1 MKRNIVTLSIVTLF
15 VLATTAQVWAA
26 DPTKVGFF
34 NMEDILNTSEAGK
47 AANDELKKAYE
58 QNKQKIQVQ
67 EKELYR
73 LKEEMEKQRPV
84 LTEKALKEKEEN
96 YNKKFR
102 DYQDL
107 VKDANDEMNVKRQEL
122 VSKFVPEI
130 LKVVEAIAKKE
141 GYMAV
146 FDLASVPVAFYN
158 KDLDLTKRIIEEFNK
173 VTTKK

>member
-1 MKRNIVTLSIVTLF
+1 
-15 VLATTAQVWAA
+15 
-26 DPTKVGFF
+26 
-34 NMEDILNTSEAGK
+34 
-47 AANDELKKAYE
+47 
-58 QNKQKIQVQ
+58 
-67 EKELYR
+67 
-73 LKEEMEKQRPV
+73 
-84 LTEKALKEKEEN
+84 
-96 YNKKFR
+96 
-102 DYQDL
+102 
-107 VKDANDEMNVKRQEL
+107 MNVKRQEL